1 MGVTSCHDQEL
12 AQIVEI
18 CVACKCLEFFFSFFL
33 ITVDVWVSLPATIKN
48 WPNLHKLVLEVNV
61 WSFFFS
67 FLITVRVWVSLL
79 ATIKNWPK
87 LQRFVL

>member
-48 WPNLHKLVLEVNV
+48 WPNLHKFVLEVNV
-61 WSFFFS
+61 WSFFFFS
-67 FLITVRVWVSLL
+67 PF
-79 ATIKNWPK
+79 
-87 LQRFVL
+87 